1 MSPAVIIVLVV
12 VGIILI
18 LVIWWISMANSIK
31 VANLK
36 VNEALSGIDVAL
48 TKRYDTLT
56 KMLDVVKGYQAYE
69 RQTLVQ
75 LVQMRN
81 GMTMA
86 ERNEASQRMDMLSGQ
101 IRFLA
106 ENYPELRSSQNFMEL
121 QRAIADV
128 EEHLQASR
136 RLYNANVTAYN
147 TKLVTFPSSMVAGS
161 IGATPK
167 EFFVAD
173 EMRRQDVNMRF

>member
-1 MSPAVIIVLVV
+1 MNAGIIIGIIVGVILLL
-12 VGIILI
+12 IIA
-18 LVIWWISMANSIK
+18 WISMSNSIK
-31 VANLK
+31 VAGLK

-48 TKRYDTLT
+48 TKRYDVLTKMVDVVRGYKAHEIETLT
-56 KMLDVVKGYQAYE
+56 KITAMRAGMSMADRNMASG
-69 RQTLVQ
+69 
-75 LVQMRN
+75 QMD
-81 GMTMA
+81 
-86 ERNEASQRMDMLSGQ
+86 QLSGQ
-101 IRFLA
+101 IRILA
-106 ENYPELRSSQNFMEL
+106 ENYPELRSNTNFLEL

-147 TKLVTFPSSMVAGS
+147 TKLVTFPSSMVASS

-173 EMRRQDVNMRF
+173 ATHRQDVRITF